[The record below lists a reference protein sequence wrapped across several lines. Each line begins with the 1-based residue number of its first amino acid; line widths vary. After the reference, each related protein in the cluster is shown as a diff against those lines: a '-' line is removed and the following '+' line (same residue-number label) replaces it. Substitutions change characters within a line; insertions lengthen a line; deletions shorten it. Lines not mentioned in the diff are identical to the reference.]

1 MPLLPLFLAGRL
13 LAAVM
18 VVLFRLLRFAVQ
30 HRGRM
35 PLLPLFLADAFVLP
49 GRSGILP
56 RLFVL
61 ELA

>member
-1 MPLLPLFLAGRL
+1 
-13 LAAVM
+13 M